1 MDLIKFNTVLSR
13 VPNKSIVKIC
23 GLQTFEAAEFA
34 LQNGANFIG
43 IICVPNRKR
52 TIKSEI
58 AKKISNLIHNDKN
71 NYNKDRCLV
80 GVFRNQSKEDILKIV
95 NDYNID
101 IVQLHG
107 DENWEEYQSFL
118 KKPIIKRVI
127 FPRDCNEVIKINKL
141 AKKNSLNNN
150 ISCIPLFDSEAGG
163 TGEVLDWESISNWAQ
178 ENSTDDLPINFILA
192 GGLTPIN
199 VNKAINLNGVMGVD
213 VSGGVETDNVKDFN
227 KITTFIN
234 NAQL

>member
-1 MDLIKFNTVLSR
+1 MDLVKFNNVLSR

-52 TIKSEI
+52 TINPEI
-58 AKKISNLIHNDKN
+58 AKKISNLIHNDT

-127 FPRDCNEVIKINKL
+127 FPRDCEEVIKINKL
-141 AKKNSLNNN
+141 IQSNSPDN

-163 TGEVLDWESISNWAQ
+163 TGELLDWESISIWAQ
-178 ENSTDDLPINFILA
+178 ENSTKDTPIHFILA
-192 GGLTPIN
+192 GGLTPTN
-199 VNKAINLNGVMGVD
+199 VNKAINLNGVIGVD
-213 VSGGVETDNVKDFN
+213 VSGGVETDNVKDFI
-227 KITTFIN
+227 KITNFIN
-234 NAQL
+234 NAQI